1 MSCRCRNKDL
11 YQHDSITRALRTA
24 TATGFYVA
32 VVSVESN
39 GKETE
44 KNYDK

>member
-1 MSCRCRNKDL
+1 MSCRCRNKVL